1 MKNKLKYGCGVTKD
15 GKYNV
20 TIEEALREL
29 DKICFLYYTIKGCKV
44 ARLSKLSEFQQ
55 NLLNLFD
62 LTMPQMIKSVK

>member
-1 MKNKLKYGCGVTKD
+1 MASLENFTEPKD